1 MQSEKI
7 KPADETQAS
16 LTRMGNTQEGL
27 TFTGA
32 YSVECYAADGSLKWA
47 DTIKNLVTTQGK
59 NNILDDYFDLASEA
73 GWYLGLVN
81 NPATYAVADVLTSHV
96 GWTENTEYS
105 GNRKAPVWG
114 SAAAGSKATTA
125 TSFAITGAGGTIA
138 GAFMCT
144 VATGTTGKLYSC
156 GNFSGGSRTVVA
168 GDTLNVT
175 YTATAA

>member
-47 DTIKNLVTTQGK
+47 DTIKNLVTTAGK
-59 NNILDDYFDLASEA
+59 NNILDDYFDLVSEA
-73 GWYLGLVN
+73 GWYLGLVED
-81 NPATYAVADVLTSHV
+81 PATYNVTDTLISHA

-105 GNRKAPVWG
+105 GTRKAPVFG
-114 SAAAGSKATTA
+114 PAAAGSKASSA
-125 TSFAITGAGGTIA
+125 TSFAITGTGGTIA
-138 GAFMCT
+138 GAFLCT
-144 VATGTTGKLYSC
+144 ISVGTVGKLYSC